1 MAIWCRCNVLM
12 DICLWYTFP
21 CNKDSCVHIGG
32 TECDVP
38 PICFALIRV
47 ENLNFDKR
55 ARVAE
60 ILSVL
65 GNGVAIQA
73 GVAGVLHQILEF
85 FLPSLLP

>member
-1 MAIWCRCNVLM
+1 MTIWCRCNVLM
-12 DICLWYTFP
+12 DVCPWYTFP
-21 CNKDSCVHIGG
+21 CKKDSCVQIGG

-47 ENLNFDKR
+47 ENLDFYKR

-60 ILSVL
+60 ILGVL

-85 FLPSLLP
+85 FLPSLFP